1 MGSMPSIEVF
11 SIGRC
16 FVLVVAS
23 TRRVDKDR
31 AKDARLRAKEKRHM
45 KFNKGGGDEED
56 EEDTAHLLREQI
68 YVQIISASNLRNADF
83 LGKSDPVCLVQVAGM
98 EESRIITAV
107 IQNCL
112 DPVWNHQEELHGF
125 DPDDDLD
132 ISLWDDDPGNSKPE
146 DGDFLGRAVISGDA
160 FYPKGMPKTDILL
173 SDAGNKNSSITI
185 QIVVVERG
193 SPAPTLEAEFKE
205 NVDLN
210 AETEEDEEGG
220 RKKKKKKEK
229 EKPEKEEKE
238 KVKDKKARKKPQPAD
253 AVVLDINE
261 GGEAQEKKDR
271 RERKEKKQKNIRPLE
286 QDDYQNIVVDGEGSP
301 RGERGDRSD
310 RERKDR
316 KERKERKEKRD
327 RNISADAYGPD
338 SAMLQEIQV
347 AGLDEAARR
356 REKKK
361 KREEKDRKQA
371 DLLLEAQSA

>member
-1 MGSMPSIEVF
+1 MGKSK
-11 SIGRC
+11 RK
-16 FVLVVAS
+16 L
-23 TRRVDKDR
+23 DKDR
-31 AKDARLRAKEKRHM
+31 ARDARLRAKEKRHH
-45 KFNKGGGDEED
+45 KFNKGLGGEEE

-68 YVQIISASNLRNADF
+68 YIQIFSAKNLRNADF

-146 DGDFLGRAVISGDA
+146 DGDFLGRAIISGDA

-173 SDAGNKNSSITI
+173 SDVGNKNSSITI

-205 NVDLN
+205 NVDPN
-210 AETEEDEEGG
+210 AETEEEEGG

-229 EKPEKEEKE
+229 EKPEKE
-238 KVKDKKARKKPQPAD
+238 VKDKKARKKPQPAD

-271 RERKEKKQKNIRPLE
+271 
-286 QDDYQNIVVDGEGSP
+286 
-301 RGERGDRSD
+301 
-310 RERKDR
+310 
-316 KERKERKEKRD
+316 
-327 RNISADAYGPD
+327 
-338 SAMLQEIQV
+338 
-347 AGLDEAARR
+347 
-356 REKKK
+356 
-361 KREEKDRKQA
+361 
-371 DLLLEAQSA
+371 